1 SPAAE
6 QSFVGAIADTV
17 DASFRA
23 TSRLAGDETVVAVVT
38 GLVDVEEGDDVAF
51 LDRRALDVGEL
62 ASRCFNDADGDV
74 AGDDR
79 EWDVE
84 AAVVEVD
91 VGSADL
97 RIERPE
103 QRCPGFEVRS
113 CNVPD
118 FQGLAGASHDGGL
131 VGCHPRGE
139 QSKRRGSTLTVKR
152 GRPLNQES
160 RSSGRYAAR
169 G

>member
-1 SPAAE
+1 MKGGHEAATAADESFGTEIGRQLHHLHAGLHPDRFGPAAE

-62 ASRCFNDADGDV
+62 ASRRFNDADGDV

-118 FQGLAGASHDGGL
+118 FQGLAG
-131 VGCHPRGE
+131 
-139 QSKRRGSTLTVKR
+139 
-152 GRPLNQES
+152 
-160 RSSGRYAAR
+160 
-169 G
+169 